1 MTRKGDQMTRL
12 ERHPLIPAEVE
23 VEIPADREAADRMRH
38 QIERRLNDWIEQ
50 FGGWP
55 EKEPVRMKIES
66 ERGRFHNA
74 PYRELSVTY
83 VGERGEVIP
92 AYLLIPTEG
101 KPPYPAV
108 VANHQC
114 ANDCDIG
121 KDAVVGKAHHR
132 PDQAYGFELVQ
143 RGYVVLAADSINC
156 GERNVEGL
164 RKQGENNRLKQV
176 CFGKLVP
183 FLNGKSHMLK
193 RIWDAS
199 RAVDLLQ
206 SLDCVNPDRIGM
218 IGHSLGAG
226 TTFWAMAH
234 DERIRAGVTSCHYL
248 GGLGMKGYGQLYQE
262 EGRGV
267 FYHELLSLIAPRALF
282 ATRGRQEKPFKVD
295 WDYDTAE
302 DVTSLFEW
310 CYNYGSHILDLYGV
324 STVRMHLRPFD
335 GGHQFPPDVRADAYV
350 WLDRQLEHDGRLENG
365 RAISPT
371 DDVMSAP

>member
-1 MTRKGDQMTRL
+1 MTSTFVQDETKQASYKAQLRRLLMRAICHIGNLFPLADRPLLFAFQPKGDQMTRL

-38 QIERRLNDWIEQ
+38 QIERRLNDCIEQ

-132 PDQAYGFELVQ
+132 PDQVYGFELVQ

-164 RKQGENNRLKQV
+164 RKQARVTDSNRSV
-176 CFGKLVP
+176 
-183 FLNGKSHMLK
+183 
-193 RIWDAS
+193 
-199 RAVDLLQ
+199 
-206 SLDCVNPDRIGM
+206 
-218 IGHSLGAG
+218 
-226 TTFWAMAH
+226 
-234 DERIRAGVTSCHYL
+234 
-248 GGLGMKGYGQLYQE
+248 
-262 EGRGV
+262 
-267 FYHELLSLIAPRALF
+267 
-282 ATRGRQEKPFKVD
+282 
-295 WDYDTAE
+295 
-302 DVTSLFEW
+302 
-310 CYNYGSHILDLYGV
+310 
-324 STVRMHLRPFD
+324 
-335 GGHQFPPDVRADAYV
+335 
-350 WLDRQLEHDGRLENG
+350 LESSFR
-365 RAISPT
+365 S
-371 DDVMSAP
+371 